1 VTRRFGVATSAL
13 RRRLP
18 PSSSPSGPKPVW
30 QSRRLPGRNPSGNP
44 TPQPGRSQLE
54 DTLPFPPSTMS
65 SEPKSL
71 QQAFAGSHQ
80 DRSPSAGPSK
90 RWPKPVT
97 PRGEKARPGEGRNQN
112 PSGKWKPVR
121 AATEAK
127 ALQEGSPSRQRPKP
141 KSLGRREPIG
151 VKAETKTLLESGSQ
165 SPSKRWPKPMLV
177 RNSSDEDLNRRRAEA
192 LCLSAP
198 PKTEVSS
205 LADPQGTEV
214 PSIAEGQSFE
224 SFFDSSFA
232 TQLLRFRC
240 RSNITSV

>member
-1 VTRRFGVATSAL
+1 MTRRFGVATSAL

-112 PSGKWKPVR
+112 PSGKWKSEPL
-121 AATEAK
+121 K
-127 ALQEGSPSRQRPKP
+127 ALAETDARQELVGRRPQSTPSRGSLSFSAAQDRGLKPCRPA
-141 KSLGRREPIG
+141 RNR
-151 VKAETKTLLESGSQ
+151 GS
-165 SPSKRWPKPMLV
+165 KHR
-177 RNSSDEDLNRRRAEA
+177 
-192 LCLSAP
+192 
-198 PKTEVSS
+198 
-205 LADPQGTEV
+205 
-214 PSIAEGQSFE
+214 
-224 SFFDSSFA
+224 
-232 TQLLRFRC
+232 
-240 RSNITSV
+240 